1 MYNYILISTEDNQV
15 KFAESLRDIER
26 QIGIDHSYLSRVIS
40 KNDPTS
46 PTLLKKRKIIIYKI
60 IIGPLE
66 DKNIKIQY
74 FLFNHDNQEYKF
86 FNSLRQIEK
95 EIHIDH
101 SSLSKLLNNKKYKT
115 LGGDNRGRPIENKKV
130 IKGYNIYK
138 IFK

>member
-15 KFAESLRDIER
+15 KLAESLRDIER

-40 KNDPTS
+40 KNEPTS

-86 FNSLRQIEK
+86 FNS
-95 EIHIDH
+95 
-101 SSLSKLLNNKKYKT
+101 
-115 LGGDNRGRPIENKKV
+115 
-130 IKGYNIYK
+130 
-138 IFK
+138 